1 MCMNV
6 YVNDYIVNVAI
17 SGGFMAISWWYH
29 DRTYL
34 RFFSLSIFHSQLN
47 QL

>member
-1 MCMNV
+1 MMCMNV

-29 DRTYL
+29 DNL
-34 RFFSLSIFHSQLN
+34 FEVLQSLHLS
-47 QL
+47 

>member
-17 SGGFMAISWWYH
+17 SGGFMAISWYH